1 MVICLFAFPERD
13 PGGFLPIA
21 NLNTNVCVEAVV
33 GQMKPH
39 HVFHVKGG
47 PQAVPSTSLHPPA
60 PTWSRTHVLVF
71 QNRVNE
77 KRDRLAGPGVKIPSK
92 TEENGKLDKVLFCDV
107 LADVFSFSNGCGS
120 MGF

>member
-47 PQAVPSTSLHPPA
+47 SIDHPASPYTHLVP
-60 PTWSRTHVLVF
+60 HVRPCFSKTGL
-71 QNRVNE
+71 RK
-77 KRDRLAGPGVKIPSK
+77 KRGGLAGPRAKIPSK
-92 TEENGKLDKVLFCDV
+92 TEENGKLDKIPFHDV
-107 LADVFSFSNGCGS
+107 LS
-120 MGF
+120 